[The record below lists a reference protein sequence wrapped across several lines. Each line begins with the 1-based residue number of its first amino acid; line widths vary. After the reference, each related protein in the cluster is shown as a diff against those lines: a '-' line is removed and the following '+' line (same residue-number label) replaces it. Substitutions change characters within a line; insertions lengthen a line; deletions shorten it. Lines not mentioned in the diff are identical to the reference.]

1 MSQKNHVDSKVS
13 LPETSRS
20 LPIVLMRA
28 REAVMAPIRQMLNE
42 SGITEQQWRILRV
55 LSESG
60 SQDASRLAMRACITL
75 PSLTRISRSMIDRGL
90 IERETDGQDRRRYT
104 VSITPNGQKIIDDK
118 EYRDGMVDF
127 NYEIGKAFFSYS
139 VLRRKLRALITN
151 FTGQENL

>member
-1 MSQKNHVDSKVS
+1 MSQENQSHSEPY
-13 LPETSRS
+13 LPETARS

-60 SQDASRLAMRACITL
+60 PQDASRLAMRTCITL

-104 VSITPNGQKIIDDK
+104 VSITPNGQKIIDDNLPRAT
-118 EYRDGMVDF
+118 EIAAQYRT
-127 NYEIGKAFFSYS
+127 
-139 VLRRKLRALITN
+139 KLGDERFETLLDLL
-151 FTGQENL
+151 QELDKP